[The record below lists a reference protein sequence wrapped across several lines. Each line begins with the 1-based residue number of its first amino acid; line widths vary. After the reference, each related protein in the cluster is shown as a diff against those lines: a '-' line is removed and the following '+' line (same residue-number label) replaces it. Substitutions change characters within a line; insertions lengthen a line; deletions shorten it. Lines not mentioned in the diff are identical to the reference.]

1 MFDLHG
7 PALSLQIKIILILSF
22 SVSQP
27 QSRTVL
33 HTIRLRINPGTKL
46 LIHTFPL
53 PLPFPCTKISRPP
66 LHLVQPIPE
75 QIRVTNTP
83 STRPCCIVRL
93 PSGLLPLAIS
103 LSYTTTTTRATQE
116 PGPELLPFGV

>member
-1 MFDLHG
+1 MLDLHG
-7 PALSLQIKIILILSF
+7 PALSLQISIILILSF
-22 SVSQP
+22 PIPQP
-27 QSRTVL
+27 QPRTVL
-33 HTIRLRINPGTKL
+33 HTVRLQINPGEKL
-46 LIHTFPL
+46 LIHPFPHPL
-53 PLPFPCTKISRPP
+53 PGTKISRPP

>member
-53 PLPFPCTKISRPP
+53 PLPGTKISRPP

-103 LSYTTTTTRATQE
+103 LSYTTTATRATQE
-116 PGPELLPFGV
+116 PEPELLPFGV